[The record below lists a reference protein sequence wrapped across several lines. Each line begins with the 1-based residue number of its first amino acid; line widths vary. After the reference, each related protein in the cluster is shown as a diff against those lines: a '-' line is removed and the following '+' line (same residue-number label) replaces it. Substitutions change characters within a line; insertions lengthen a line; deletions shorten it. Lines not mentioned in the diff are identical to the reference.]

1 MESGKP
7 KLRIF
12 AFYDV
17 LVYSLTALFVGVPS
31 AIAAVY
37 SYIVGE
43 LWNRHWR
50 RENLELIGIF
60 AVGLAV
66 STLVFFGV
74 YLIRHFCLYNEE
86 SADFYYITQPA
97 NDNIDVRWNRDVFI
111 SEVKDVE
118 LVTLSTNK
126 LKTKVYYKHRANKY
140 LKINL
145 MYGKEKYVYVGCYSK
160 RQIERI
166 AAILTKSEN
175 NVNVNQ
181 CLHL

>member
-17 LVYSLTALFVGVPS
+17 LVYSLTALLVGVPS
-31 AIAAVY
+31 AIAVVY
-37 SYIVGE
+37 VFVFGKF
-43 LWNRHWR
+43 WDRHWR
-50 RENLELIGIF
+50 HENLELIGIF

-66 STLVFFGV
+66 STLVFLGV
-74 YLIRHFCLYNEE
+74 FLIRRFCLYNEE
-86 SADFYYITQPA
+86 SADFSYLTL
-97 NDNIDVRWNRDVFI
+97 NWDKVDNIDVLWNSDVFI

-126 LKTKVYYKHRANKY
+126 LKTKVYYKHWFNKY
-140 LKINL
+140 MKINL

-166 AAILTKSEN
+166 AAILTKS
-175 NVNVNQ
+175 
-181 CLHL
+181 